1 MNIGGACPDNKIP
14 QELIQKKE
22 ENTDG
27 KYVKMIF
34 FKLALSRFS
43 TAKLADSV
51 NEYMPN
57 IQVP

>member
-14 QELIQKKE
+14 QELISKKE
-22 ENTDG
+22 ENSD
-27 KYVKMIF
+27 V
-34 FKLALSRFS
+34 LSRFS

>member
-27 KYVKMIF
+27 KYVNMIF
-34 FKLALSRFS
+34 FL
-43 TAKLADSV
+43 
-51 NEYMPN
+51 N
-57 IQVP
+57 